1 MIYHVL
7 PGDSLVEEFRK
18 SEIDGDVIVCRE
30 CMIVGDVS
38 AETLDELFEH
48 RSHFLLIEYGT
59 DEIDYHEQVADEL
72 SRLVDLPDG
81 TIVNL
86 WFEYELFCQV
96 NLWFCLYLLS
106 GTEAT
111 IYRVAPSE
119 RNSDEVW
126 KGFGGMDERALKRC
140 YDQRVECTAA
150 DVKLG
155 QDLWQAYSGA
165 DHVRLRQLGESASP
179 CFPMLA
185 QVVEAEIEKDVR
197 PAEILREIR
206 GRGVKEF
213 NDLFIQFTERAGVYG
228 FGDAQLAALIDQSS
242 S

>member
-38 AETLDELFEH
+38 GETLDELFEH

-126 KGFGGMDERALKRC
+126 KGFGGMDERPLSDATISGLNVRPPTSNSVKTFGRLIRERITSDFDNWVNRPRHVFQCLLK
-140 YDQRVECTAA
+140 
-150 DVKLG
+150 
-155 QDLWQAYSGA
+155 SS
-165 DHVRLRQLGESASP
+165 RLRSKRMYAPPRSY
-179 CFPMLA
+179 A
-185 QVVEAEIEKDVR
+185 KY
-197 PAEILREIR
+197 
-206 GRGVKEF
+206 GV
-213 NDLFIQFTERAGVYG
+213 AV
-228 FGDAQLAALIDQSS
+228 
-242 S
+242 